1 MSFQKGSNVGVLI
14 AVIMMLFGLAVSLSF
29 LGFDSVLFSS
39 DFPWIFI
46 VFILLT
52 FIPLLLVIVMI
63 IRRTSTIASPSQY
76 ERYLSYGSSS
86 QSPSQPNIGFNPN
99 ETRINSPS
107 SFNTIYCTNCGSAI
121 DSDSYYCKYCGTKI
135 N

>member
-14 AVIMMLFGLAVSLSF
+14 AVIMMLFGLALSLSF
-29 LGFDSVLFSS
+29 LGFDFSS

-46 VFILLT
+46 VFIFLT

-86 QSPSQPNIGFNPN
+86 QSPSQPNIGFDPN
-99 ETRINSPS
+99 ETRINPPS
-107 SFNTIYCTNCGSAI
+107 SFNTIYCTNCGSTI
-121 DSDSYYCKYCGTKI
+121 DSDSVYCKYCGTKM